1 MTYCQAE
8 HFINVDSFI
17 QQMLEHQLWAASQ
30 IKKSAGHAGPGSL
43 SLWIFISANPP
54 STHCTDKKTEAR
66 TFRLTLSLTFLLP
79 LIAL

>member
-8 HFINVDSFI
+8 CFINVDSFI
-17 QQMLEHQLWAASQ
+17 QQMLEHQLWAALQ
-30 IKKSAGHAGPGSL
+30 IKKSAGHASPGSL

-54 STHCTDKKTEAR
+54 RTHCTDKKTEAR
-66 TFRLTLSLTFLLP
+66 TFRLTLSLTSLLA